1 MKAPT
6 SPSPAEL
13 ADRTLQ
19 LLTWSMFAVA
29 IVFCLSV
36 AEFFAGASTA
46 AIIDIAVKGLG
57 LVILGLMALLYFW
70 KFRPMS
76 RNQRSQY
83 LAEDG
88 FLQIAFQKA
97 MAKSW
102 MLSFLVLVVLQ
113 ALDNLVL
120 DRLPA
125 MPLEIL
131 IQGILAI
138 MLLLFSVAF
147 LFFTRASSSDG
158 R

>member
-1 MKAPT
+1 MNAQTT
-6 SPSPAEL
+6 SSPADL

-19 LLTWSMFAVA
+19 LVAGAMFALA
-29 IVFCLSV
+29 LIFSLSV
-36 AEFFAGASTA
+36 AEFFAGESTA

-57 LVILGLMALLYFW
+57 ITILGLMALLYFW
-70 KFRPMS
+70 KFRTMS

-97 MAKSW
+97 MARSW

-125 MPLEIL
+125 MPLEIV
-131 IQGILAI
+131 IQGILGI

-158 R
+158 

>member
-1 MKAPT
+1 MKAQTT
-6 SPSPAEL
+6 SAPAEL
-13 ADRTLQ
+13 ADRTLH
-19 LLTWSMFAVA
+19 LLTWSMFALA
-29 IVFCLSV
+29 LIFSLSV
-36 AEFFAGASTA
+36 AEFFAGESTA
-46 AIIDIAVKGLG
+46 AIIDIATKGLG
-57 LVILGLMALLYFW
+57 ITILGLMALLYFW

-113 ALDNLVL
+113 ALENLVL

-125 MPLEIL
+125 MPLEIV

-138 MLLLFSVAF
+138 MLLLFSVVF
-147 LFFTRASSSDG
+147 LGLTRASSSDG
-158 R
+158 